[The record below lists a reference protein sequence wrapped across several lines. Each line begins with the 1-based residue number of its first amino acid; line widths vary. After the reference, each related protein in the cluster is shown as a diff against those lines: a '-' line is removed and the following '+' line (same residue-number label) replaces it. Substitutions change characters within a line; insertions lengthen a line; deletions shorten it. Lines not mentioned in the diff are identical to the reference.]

1 MRAPPGDLPAFNK
14 EPEMNQRLTQ
24 LLAAVLALASLLAS
38 SAALAE
44 GATNARERF
53 FMKRQNC
60 EWTDEMG
67 KYIYECVKANNGFN
81 AHWCHN
87 EALDAFC
94 PVEEDKPAARTNAS
108 PTSAALAAEQEQEK
122 KRAARQGEDHLQG
135 TIEREKTM
143 LKFKDCPW
151 TDEMGKYVY
160 ECVKR
165 QNGFGVHWCHDEAL
179 QTMCP
184 DPAKPKS

>member
-1 MRAPPGDLPAFNK
+1 
-14 EPEMNQRLTQ
+14 MNQRSKQ
-24 LLAAVLALASLLAS
+24 LVAALLGFASLLAS
-38 SAALAE
+38 AAVLAE

-60 EWTDEMG
+60 EWTEEMG

-94 PVEEDKPAARTNAS
+94 PVEEEKPATQPDAS
-108 PTSAALAAEQEQEK
+108 GTSPASAADREDR
-122 KRAARQGEDHLQG
+122 KRAARQGEEHLQG

-143 LKFKDCPW
+143 LKFKDCAW
-151 TDEMGKYVY
+151 TDDMGQYVY

>member
-1 MRAPPGDLPAFNK
+1 MTLVYAGAAPAD
-14 EPEMNQRLTQ
+14 
-24 LLAAVLALASLLAS
+24 
-38 SAALAE
+38 

-53 FMKRQNC
+53 FLKRQNC
-60 EWTDEMG
+60 HWTDEMG

-94 PVEEDKPAARTNAS
+94 PKEDEAAPAK
-108 PTSAALAAEQEQEK
+108 SAEADAAAEQEEDR
-122 KRAARQGEDHLQG
+122 KRAARMGEEHLRG

-143 LKFKDCPW
+143 LKYKDCPW
-151 TDEMGKYVY
+151 TDEMGKHVY
-160 ECVKR
+160 ECVKKN
-165 QNGFGVHWCHDEAL
+165 NGFGVHWCHDEAI

-184 DPAKPKS
+184 QPPEEPKT

>member
-1 MRAPPGDLPAFNK
+1 
-14 EPEMNQRLTQ
+14 MNQTFKR
-24 LLAAVLALASLLAS
+24 LLAALLGVVTLTS
-38 SAALAE
+38 VGAALAD

-53 FMKRQNC
+53 FLKRQNC
-60 EWTDEMG
+60 KWTDEMG

-94 PVEEDKPAARTNAS
+94 PKEDEAGAAAGTAAQQEEDR
-108 PTSAALAAEQEQEK
+108 
-122 KRAARQGEDHLQG
+122 KRAARMGEEHLRG

-143 LKFKDCPW
+143 LKYKDCPW
-151 TDEMGKYVY
+151 TDEMGKFVY
-160 ECVKR
+160 ECVKK
-165 QNGFGVHWCHDEAL
+165 NDGFGVHWCYDEAL

-184 DPAKPKS
+184 QPEPKT

>member
-1 MRAPPGDLPAFNK
+1 
-14 EPEMNQRLTQ
+14 MNQRINQ
-24 LLAAVLALASLLAS
+24 LLAAVLGAAAFVT
-38 SAALAE
+38 AGVALAE

-53 FMKRQNC
+53 FLKRQNC
-60 EWTDEMG
+60 QWTEEMG

-94 PVEEDKPAARTNAS
+94 PAEDDKAAAKGDPAA
-108 PTSAALAAEQEQEK
+108 AAAVPAQAAVDHEADK
-122 KRAARQGEDHLQG
+122 KRAARQGEDNLHG

-143 LKFKDCPW
+143 LKYKDCPW

-165 QNGFGVHWCHDEAL
+165 QNGFGVHWCHDEAM

-184 DPAKPKS
+184 QPAKPKS